1 MEPIIP
7 ENKTGGIIGDPII
20 PPPLSS
26 SSSDSGQREMEQK
39 PEKIQQPTCN
49 NR

>member
-26 SSSDSGQREMEQK
+26 SDSGQREMEQK
-39 PEKIQQPTCN
+39 PEKIQQQTCN